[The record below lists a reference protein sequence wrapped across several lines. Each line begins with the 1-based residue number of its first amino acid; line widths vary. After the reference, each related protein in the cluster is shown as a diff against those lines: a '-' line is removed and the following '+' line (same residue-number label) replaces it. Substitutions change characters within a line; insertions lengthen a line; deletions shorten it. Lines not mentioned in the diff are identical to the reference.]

1 MFLTFVA
8 IKSKEKSM
16 RNSPNMKRYLRK
28 CALNVRNVSF
38 LSTFRTFKAHFH
50 CRRNTR
56 DFHNLG
62 RWKDLLISC
71 YLVSYAITSLVL
83 QLLCNGKGTAI
94 SWICKRKWQKVEVHT
109 QLSAIY
115 DAIFWLFNL
124 LKCDSTRIWGVAI
137 QIVF

>member
-1 MFLTFVA
+1 
-8 IKSKEKSM
+8 M

-62 RWKDLLISC
+62 RWKDLRISC
-71 YLVSYAITSLVL
+71 YLVSYAITSLAL

-94 SWICKRKWQKVEVHT
+94 SWICIINGRKLRYILNFLPFMMQSFDYLIFLNVIVLGYEALPSKLYFKTKVVK
-109 QLSAIY
+109 LI
-115 DAIFWLFNL
+115 L
-124 LKCDSTRIWGVAI
+124 CMV
-137 QIVF
+137 